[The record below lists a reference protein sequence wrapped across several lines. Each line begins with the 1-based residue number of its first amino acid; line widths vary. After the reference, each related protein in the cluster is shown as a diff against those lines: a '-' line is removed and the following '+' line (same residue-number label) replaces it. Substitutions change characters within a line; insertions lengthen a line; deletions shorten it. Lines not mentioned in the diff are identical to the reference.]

1 MEKKKRGR
9 PKKVQ
14 LPEEIQTLVDETLKE
29 IPKPIQETKPDI
41 VWDVPL
47 GQEIKYFDPRL
58 SYEITGYRP
67 ITKDKGLDFNPEWF
81 TEPSQTFLR
90 TGHYTQYKIGT
101 KAYADFW
108 NEEYR
113 RCKNGMTVNGYTITG
128 DNYFFLNYF
137 QLMDLDNTTKA
148 GGGRSYIFPV
158 FYNGQY
164 ELFHYIE
171 LCRKLRLNA
180 CIMKSREIKK
190 LSPMYSNIYSK
201 TPQNR

>member
-9 PKKVQ
+9 PKKIQ
-14 LPEEIQTLVDETLKE
+14 LPEEIQNLVN
-29 IPKPIQETKPDI
+29 ETKKLEEPLEKPK
-41 VWDVPL
+41 VETSTTEWDVPL
-47 GQEIKYFDPRL
+47 GTEIKYFDPKL

-90 TGHYTQYKIGT
+90 TGHYTQYKPGT

-108 NEEYR
+108 DEQYR
-113 RCKNGMTVNGYTITG
+113 RCRHGMTVNGYTITG

-137 QLMDLDNTTKA
+137 QLMDLDSTSKA

-158 FYNGQY
+158 FYDGQY
-164 ELFHYIE
+164 EIFHYIE
-171 LCRKLRLNA
+171 MCRRLRMNA
-180 CIMKSREIKK
+180 CIMKSREIKSC
-190 LSPMYSNIYSK
+190 LLIMV
-201 TPQNR
+201 T